1 MQHVKLR
8 RRTRRTEI
16 ILLAVYL
23 PPPTTTSATPRIHI
37 PHPHPH
43 PTPPSAYSTHAPPFL
58 LPIKLRYEHT
68 RPTPSTPAAALPP
81 SEHDPVAKA
90 APIALS
96 LSGTHLLR
104 LPTCRPAPSKETPTT
119 TTKQALRNHTPF
131 PTIAAWSTK
140 LAPSAVNSFS
150 GAMAGMAS
158 GIVTCPLDVIKTKL
172 QAQGSFRNTN
182 LAHRGQPPSQLYK
195 GLLGTATTIIR
206 SDGLIGMYRGLGP
219 MLLGYLPT
227 WAVYMSVYDQTREYF
242 YHHGYSGRDRD
253 KWMARIYASL
263 TAGACSTLATNPI
276 WVIKTRLMSQSGNR
290 SVGTDGARTPWH
302 YTSTI
307 DAFQKM
313 YKAEGVKA
321 FYSGLTPA
329 LLGLTHVAIQFPL
342 YEYFKMTFTG
352 LEMGESPAASGSEGM
367 NTLGILAATFLSKVC
382 ATSATYP
389 HEVLRTRMQTQQRI
403 NPESMTNGGVG
414 SVRHS
419 QSLPH
424 TGKRIG
430 NSDGGEYRPK
440 YRGVL
445 RTCRLILQEEGWRAF
460 YNGMGT
466 NMIRAVPA
474 AMTTMLTFESIKG
487 AIGKLQEEGQEV
499 IKERDG

>member
-1 MQHVKLR
+1 MSTGAQQGDTHDHGPPAGTDSRSPSHVAGNDAG
-8 RRTRRTEI
+8 T
-16 ILLAVYL
+16 AVG
-23 PPPTTTSATPRIHI
+23 
-37 PHPHPH
+37 
-43 PTPPSAYSTHAPPFL
+43 
-58 LPIKLRYEHT
+58 
-68 RPTPSTPAAALPP
+68 
-81 SEHDPVAKA
+81 KA
-90 APIALS
+90 
-96 LSGTHLLR
+96 
-104 LPTCRPAPSKETPTT
+104 
-119 TTKQALRNHTPF
+119 KQALRNHTPF

-172 QAQGSFRNTN
+172 QAQGSFRNTT

-352 LEMGESPAASGSEGM
+352 LEMGESPTASGSEGM

-403 NPESMTNGGVG
+403 
-414 SVRHS
+414 
-419 QSLPH
+419 
-424 TGKRIG
+424 
-430 NSDGGEYRPK
+430 
-440 YRGVL
+440 
-445 RTCRLILQEEGWRAF
+445 
-460 YNGMGT
+460 
-466 NMIRAVPA
+466 
-474 AMTTMLTFESIKG
+474 
-487 AIGKLQEEGQEV
+487 
-499 IKERDG
+499 